1 MVKGVAWKT
10 FYITV
15 MGIREVRKG
24 NFRRVEAES
33 ELLKG
38 FLKYFEFLQFWA
50 NTLVAPEKTCKDV
63 MGWGSYQDGVQ
74 TNEKTKRS
82 TA

>member
-38 FLKYFEFLQFWA
+38 FLKYFEFLQF
-50 NTLVAPEKTCKDV
+50 
-63 MGWGSYQDGVQ
+63 
-74 TNEKTKRS
+74 
-82 TA
+82 